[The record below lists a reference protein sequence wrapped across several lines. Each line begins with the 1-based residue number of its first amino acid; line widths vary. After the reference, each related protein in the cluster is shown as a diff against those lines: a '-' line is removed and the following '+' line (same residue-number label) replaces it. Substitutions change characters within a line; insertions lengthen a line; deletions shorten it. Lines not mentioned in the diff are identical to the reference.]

1 MKQRHI
7 LLNILTVSVLVM
19 ATATPVY
26 GHGGETFALYF
37 GGIFLIGGAISGVL
51 NILFRVRPWLSFLIM
66 ALSIYVVML
75 VMMLIEPSDQDV
87 EIWFYLFPI
96 SLVGSFGAIPF
107 VVSYL
112 GTRLFNDWLIR
123 WLTRGSS

>member
-7 LLNILTVSVLVM
+7 LLNILTLSVLVM

-26 GHGGETFALYF
+26 AHGGETFALYF
-37 GGIFLIGGAISGVL
+37 GGIFLIGGVISGVL

-112 GTRLFNDWLIR
+112 GTRFFNDWLIR

>member
-7 LLNILTVSVLVM
+7 LLNILTVSGLVM

-26 GHGGETFALYF
+26 AHGGETFALYF

-87 EIWFYLFPI
+87 EFWFYLFPI

-112 GTRLFNDWLIR
+112 GTRLFSDWLIR
-123 WLTRGSS
+123 WLTRGLS

>member
-1 MKQRHI
+1 
-7 LLNILTVSVLVM
+7 
-19 ATATPVY
+19 
-26 GHGGETFALYF
+26 
-37 GGIFLIGGAISGVL
+37 
-51 NILFRVRPWLSFLIM
+51 M